1 MILIHIMHNEVI
13 LCNARK
19 MEHNEIINLYHYKSR
34 FFSYLFRYI
43 AEYGACFCRLA
54 R

>member
-1 MILIHIMHNEVI
+1 MKGNLLVI

-19 MEHNEIINLYHYKSR
+19 MEHIEIINPYHYKCS

-43 AEYGACFCRLA
+43 AEYVACFCTLA